1 MRRALAILA
10 LLCAA
15 FAPPARADVLAAGL
29 STDAIQ
35 ITSSFKGADI
45 VLFGS
50 LITPKQLGAL
60 ADRDIVVVIKGPTTP
75 IVVRKRARVA
85 GIWVNVE
92 EARIDG
98 LPGYYYLASTK
109 PLATIAP
116 EPTLAEM
123 QLGAMQVRA
132 QVAPAMAQADANAF
146 RSAAIRGKGRA
157 RLYAENAAGVERL
170 GHFLFRVRVRL
181 PAAVPPGRYRAEVY
195 LFDSGK
201 LIAQSATTLPIR
213 KTGLERRLYDYSQNQ
228 PLPYGLATVAMALA
242 LGWLGFAVFRARS

>member
-1 MRRALAILA
+1 MMRALAALA
-10 LLCAA
+10 LL
-15 FAPPARADVLAAGL
+15 FALATQPARADVLAAGL

-50 LITPKQLGAL
+50 LITPNALGAL
-60 ADRDIVVVIKGPTTP
+60 ADRDIVVVVKGPIAP

-85 GIWVNVE
+85 GIWVNTE
-92 EARIDG
+92 EAHIDG

-116 EPTLAEM
+116 EPTLAQL
-123 QLGAMQVRA
+123 QLGATHVRA
-132 QVAPAMAQADANAF
+132 QVAPAMVQPDADAF
-146 RSAAIRGKGRA
+146 RAAAIRGKTRV
-157 RLYAENAAGVERL
+157 RLYAENAAGVDRL

-195 LFDSGK
+195 LFDQGK

-213 KTGLERRLYDYSQNQ
+213 KAGLERRLYDYSQNQ

-242 LGWLGFAVFRARS
+242 LGWIGFAAFRRR